1 MDETEVGANDS
12 GALCAQDPRAG
23 SSAFDVGRTGGDRC
37 RPALIQT
44 RRGALALPCY
54 MPVTTGD
61 PSHATDALVRPFL
74 GRLASAALTSYVF
87 SRGTKAPPLSL
98 PLFVDSG
105 GFRLLEPGAWIE
117 EDEASGTASIVF
129 DSTSE
134 IGQVDR
140 LTPQALLAHQEA
152 VAELGSTLDFPIPL
166 SMAEEAERERRL
178 RLTVANARWALAQA
192 SSRVVLCGSV
202 QGWDS
207 ASYARCAGLLVEA
220 GFQHLAIGGLVPR
233 LPVVAQVL
241 AIVRAVIEVA
251 PPGGLVHCFGV
262 GDPKVARM
270 LFDLG
275 VASVDSSSY
284 VRQAVSGKRWDGV
297 AVPESPSPVER
308 ARAALANLAYARSV
322 CAPEAI
328 GA

>member
-1 MDETEVGANDS
+1 VTTTQVDEANES
-12 GALCAQDPRAG
+12 VAGCASVPDAG
-23 SSAFDVGRTGGDRC
+23 SSAFDVGRPAADCR
-37 RPALIQT
+37 RPAFIQT
-44 RRGALALPCY
+44 RRGAIALPCY

-74 GRLASAALTSYVF
+74 GRLSSAALTSYLF
-87 SRGTKAPPLSL
+87 SRASKASPLSL

-117 EDEASGTASIVF
+117 EDEASGTASIAF
-129 DSTSE
+129 DSTCE

-140 LTPQALLAHQEA
+140 LTPQALLAHQEE

-166 SMAEEAERERRL
+166 SMADQQERERRL

-192 SSRVVLCGSV
+192 SGRVVLFGSV

-207 ASYARCAGLLVEA
+207 ASYARCARLLVEA

-241 AIVRAVIEVA
+241 AIVRAVLEVA

-284 VRQAVSGKRWDGV
+284 VRQAVSGKRWDGCE
-297 AVPESPSPVER
+297 VPEAPSTLER
-308 ARAALANLAYARSV
+308 GRAALANLAYAAKVIRES
-322 CAPEAI
+322 ASA
-328 GA
+328 

>member
-1 MDETEVGANDS
+1 MTSTQVEANESVAGCARGPGA
-12 GALCAQDPRAG
+12 GA
-23 SSAFDVGRTGGDRC
+23 SAFDAGRPADDRTG
-37 RPALIQT
+37 PAFIQT
-44 RRGALALPCY
+44 RRGAIALPCY

-74 GRLASAALTSYVF
+74 ARLSSAALTSYLF
-87 SRGTKAPPLSL
+87 SRASKAAPLSL

-117 EDEASGTASIVF
+117 EDEAGTASVVF

-134 IGQVDR
+134 IGQVDK
-140 LTPQALLAHQEA
+140 LMPQALLAHQEE

-166 SMAEEAERERRL
+166 SMADEQERERRL

-192 SSRVVLCGSV
+192 SGRVVLFGSV

-207 ASYARCAGLLVEA
+207 ASYARCARLLVEA
-220 GFQHLAIGGLVPR
+220 GFKHLAIGGLVPR

-241 AIVRAVIEVA
+241 AIVRAVLEVA

-284 VRQAVSGKRWDGV
+284 VRQAVSGKRWDGG

-322 CAPEAI
+322 CSAEAM